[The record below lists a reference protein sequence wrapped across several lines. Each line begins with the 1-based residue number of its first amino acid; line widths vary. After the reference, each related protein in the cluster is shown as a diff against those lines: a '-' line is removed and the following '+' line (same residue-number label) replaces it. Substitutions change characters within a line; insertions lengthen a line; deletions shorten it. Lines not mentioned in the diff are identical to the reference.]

1 MGVTRYGTRLSI
13 TRAQIASIGGSS
25 VDNETFRADQVYMNM
40 VNKSGGT
47 LAKGIMVRHV
57 DGSVT
62 GVQESSSTT
71 GKATIGITL
80 ASSADDAAV
89 QVAYG
94 GKVQVLVKSG
104 QNISEGAVF
113 KPQNDGKAQSGGGS
127 NAMGYLLEDG
137 DLSADGGDELFWAA
151 IVIGEQG

>member
-1 MGVTRYGTRLSI
+1 MGTTRYGTRLSLKKS
-13 TRAQIASIGGSS
+13 QLDSIGGSS
-25 VDNETFRADQVYMNM
+25 VDNESFRADQVYMNM

-47 LAKGIMVRHV
+47 LAKGIIVRHV

-62 GVQESSSTT
+62 GVQAADAST
-71 GKATIGITL
+71 GKASIGVTL

-94 GKVQVLVKSG
+94 GKVQVLVVDG
-104 QNISEGAVF
+104 TNINEGGVF
-113 KPQNDGKAQSGGGS
+113 KPQAVGKATSGGGS

-137 DLSADGGDELFWAA
+137 DLRATGADVLKWAA